1 MEKKG
6 NRIVKKHK
14 FMNYKIKKN
23 NAHQKNFFNKKAQ
36 IQNKKNQREGKLSKQ
51 RKKLKTHLLAEN

>member
-14 FMNYKIKKN
+14 FTNYKIKRN

-36 IQNKKNQREGKLSKQ
+36 IQNKKNQGRENYQSKE
-51 RKKLKTHLLAEN
+51 KKLKTHLLAEN